1 MEQNSK
7 QVKKKTQKNKRTRGN
22 GHGTIFENKLR
33 NRHVVEIYDIHGIR
47 RRSSFKKKVDA
58 ETWLVTQKQ
67 ARDRGE
73 GLYAL
78 HVKQTVAEFL
88 SEWLERRKTRIRP
101 NSYRG
106 YEQTILHRI
115 NPYIGHLNAAK
126 LKPLA
131 IEDLLTILIDMKY
144 KPGSII
150 GVIRVLSKAYNDGV
164 RLELVPI
171 NPMKKVERPKLESIP
186 LPAIPADD
194 LLKIYAHASSNAY
207 NLARLVVGAEI
218 GLRPGEARGLQWSDI
233 DEKRL
238 CIRIARQVIRNK
250 GTGLTFAPTKS
261 KRLSSLPIT
270 ERQLKILMMHK
281 RAQTLKKAKWK
292 CDLDLIFPNNFGNM
306 MDETKD
312 KAWMKEICRILCIT
326 PYALYQ
332 MRKTAFTE
340 LMLVSDAGSTMAFS
354 GHTQASTL
362 FKHYVLPETDAVRE
376 AINRREAANPG
387 AQFDG
392 EEGRETA

>member
-1 MEQNSK
+1 MESIGSEI
-7 QVKKKTQKNKRTRGN
+7 KKETKKNKRTRGN
-22 GHGTIFENKLR
+22 GHGTIFFNKQR
-33 NRHVVEIYDIHGIR
+33 KSWTAQIHDIHGVR
-47 RRSSFKKKVDA
+47 RISSFKSKVDS
-58 ETWLVTQKQ
+58 ETWLVTQKL

-78 HVKQTVAEFL
+78 HVKQNVAEFL
-88 SEWLERRKTRIRP
+88 DDWLQRRKTRIRP
-101 NSYRG
+101 NSYRA

-115 NPYIGHLNAAK
+115 NPYIGNLNAAK
-126 LKPLA
+126 LKPLV
-131 IEDLLTILIDMKY
+131 IEDLLAKLIAKEY

-164 RLELVPI
+164 RLELVPV
-171 NPMKKVERPKLESIP
+171 NPMNKVEKSKLESIP

-194 LLKIYAHASSNAY
+194 LLKIYALAADDPY
-207 NLARLVVGAEI
+207 DLARLVVGAEI
-218 GLRPGEARGLQWSDI
+218 GLRPGEARGLQWSDL
-233 DEKRL
+233 DEVRL
-238 CIRIARQVIRNK
+238 SIRVERQVIRNK

-261 KRLSSLPIT
+261 KRLSAVPIT
-270 ERQLKILMMHK
+270 ERQFKILMMHK
-281 RAQTLKKAKWK
+281 RSQTLTKAKWTT
-292 CDLDLIFPNNFGNM
+292 DLNLIFPNNFGNM

-312 KAWMKEICRILCIT
+312 KAWMKEICKSLSIP

-362 FKHYVLPETDAVRE
+362 FKHYVLPETNAVRE

-387 AQFDG
+387 AHF
-392 EEGRETA
+392 

>member
-1 MEQNSK
+1 MESSFNSESK
-7 QVKKKTQKNKRTRGN
+7 EVQRNKRTRGN
-22 GHGTIFENKLR
+22 GHGTIFMNNQRKSW
-33 NRHVVEIYDIHGIR
+33 VAEIHDIHGIR
-47 RRSSFKKKVDA
+47 RRSSFKRKVDA

-78 HVKQTVAEFL
+78 HVKQTLAEFL
-88 SEWLERRKTRIRP
+88 DEWLQRRKTRIRP

-131 IEDLLTILIDMKY
+131 IEDLLTTLIAKEY

-150 GVIRVLSKAYNDGV
+150 GVIRVISKAYNDGV
-164 RLELVPI
+164 RLELVPL
-171 NPMKKVERPKLESIP
+171 NPMKKVEKPKLESIP
-186 LPAIPADD
+186 LPAIPAHD
-194 LLKIYAHASSNAY
+194 LLKMYGLASTNPFD
-207 NLARLVVGAEI
+207 LARLVVGTEI
-218 GLRPGEARGLQWSDI
+218 GLRPGEARGLQWSDV
-233 DEKRL
+233 DEVRL
-238 CIRIARQVIRNK
+238 CIRVVRQVIRNK

-261 KRLSSLPIT
+261 KRLSSVPIT
-270 ERQLKILMMHK
+270 GRQLKILMMHK
-281 RAQTLKKAKWK
+281 RSQNLNKAKWK
-292 CDLDLIFPNNFGNM
+292 TDLNLIFPNNFGNM

-312 KAWMKEICRILCIT
+312 KAWMKGICRSLGIP

-362 FKHYVLPETDAVRE
+362 FKHYVLPETNAVRE

-387 AQFDG
+387 AQFEG
-392 EEGRETA
+392 GKGRETA

>member
-1 MEQNSK
+1 MELNSV
-7 QVKKKTQKNKRTRGN
+7 QVKETRQKNKRTRGN
-22 GHGTIFENKLR
+22 GHGTVFMDRRRKCW
-33 NRHVVEIYDIHGIR
+33 VAEIHDVRGVR
-47 RRSSFKKKVDA
+47 RRSTFKRKGDA

-73 GLYAL
+73 GLYPL
-78 HVKQTVAEFL
+78 QTKQTVAEFL
-88 SEWLERRKTRIRP
+88 EEWLKRRQTRIRS

-106 YEQTILHRI
+106 YELTIRHRI
-115 NPYIGHLNAAK
+115 NPYIGHFNAAK

-131 IEDLLTILIDMKY
+131 IEDLLTTLIEKDY
-144 KPGSII
+144 KAGSII

-164 RLELVPI
+164 RLELVPT
-171 NPMKKVERPKLESIP
+171 NPMKKVEKPKLESIT

-194 LLKIYAHASSNAY
+194 LLKMYTHASN
-207 NLARLVVGAEI
+207 NPFDLARLVVGAEI
-218 GLRPGEARGLQWSDI
+218 GLRPGEARGLQWSDV

-238 CIRIARQVIRNK
+238 CISIERQVIRNK

-261 KRLSSLPIT
+261 KRLSSVPIT
-270 ERQLKILMMHK
+270 ERQLKILLSHK
-281 RAQTLKKAKWK
+281 RAQSLKKAKWR
-292 CDLDLIFPNNFGNM
+292 CDLNLIFPNNVGNM

-312 KAWMKEICRILCIT
+312 KAWMKEICRSIGIP

-340 LMLVSDAGSTMAFS
+340 MMLVSDAGSTMAFS

-362 FKHYVLPETDAVRE
+362 FKHYVLPETNAVRA

-392 EEGRETA
+392 GSKETA